1 MYDICLSLLKSHDTT
16 QEHLG
21 IGTPTTMFTSQL
33 NPQQRADALSSLATE
48 EFDILIIGG
57 GVNGVG
63 AALDAVTRGLK
74 VALVESQD
82 FAAGTSSRSS
92 KLIHG
97 GLRYLEQYDFKL
109 VREALRERELMVSTQ
124 CPHLVKPVSFLYPL
138 TEKVKER
145 TYVGAGLA
153 LYDALRGMKR
163 ALPSHKHLT
172 GKTIAAI
179 SPSLRQD
186 IITGAIRY
194 FDAQVDDARHT
205 MMIAR
210 TAARHGAVMATGVR
224 VEDLIR
230 SGKRVTGVVATDLA
244 TNKKIN
250 ISAKATIMCAGVW
263 SDELHAKFDLTPGY
277 TVAMSKGVH
286 IVLPGDAIKSKDGII
301 LKTPVSVLF
310 LIPWGDKW
318 IVGTTDTPYEGD
330 RTNPHATQED
340 VQYILDQANRVLEPQ
355 LKAEDILGVFA
366 GLRPLVANKTGSAT
380 TKLSREH
387 TVDRPAPGFVSI
399 AGGKYTTYRVMAKDA
414 VDLAVLDLRRLV
426 NESVTDKLP
435 LIGADGYFAL
445 VQQTSKI
452 SEKYSISEATVTHL
466 LDRYGSLIE
475 EILEIIDADSSM
487 SERLIPELPYI
498 KAEIL
503 HAVTHEGALSVEDV
517 LLRRTRI
524 SFEAFDGGVD
534 VAADVAKIIG
544 TELGWGAKER
554 SASVSSFTDVMEKEE
569 EALVELVNS

>member
-1 MYDICLSLLKSHDTT
+1 
-16 QEHLG
+16 
-21 IGTPTTMFTSQL
+21 MFTSQL
-33 NPQQRADALSSLATE
+33 NPQQRAAALTSLATE

-74 VALVESQD
+74 VALVESHD

-230 SGKRVTGVVATDLA
+230 NGKRVTGVVAVDTA
-244 TNKKIN
+244 TKKKIT

-263 SDELHAKFDLTPGY
+263 SDELHAKFELTPGY

-286 IVLPGDAIKSKDGII
+286 IVLPGDAIKSQDGII

-318 IVGTTDTPYEGD
+318 IVGTTDTPYDGD
-330 RTNPHATQED
+330 RANPRATQED

-355 LKAEDILGVFA
+355 IKADDILGVFA

-487 SERLIPELPYI
+487 AQRLIPELPYI

-544 TELGWGAKER
+544 AQLGWGAKER
-554 SASVSSFTDVMEKEE
+554 SASVDSFTELMEKEE

>member
-1 MYDICLSLLKSHDTT
+1 
-16 QEHLG
+16 
-21 IGTPTTMFTSQL
+21 MFSSAL
-33 NPQQRADALSSLATE
+33 NLQQREEAIAALKND

-63 AALDAVTRGLK
+63 AALDAATRGLK
-74 VALVESQD
+74 VALVEAQD

-109 VREALRERELMVSTQ
+109 VREALHERELMVSTQ

-153 LYDALRGMKR
+153 LYDALRGFKR

-172 GKTIAAI
+172 GKTISSIA
-179 SPSLRQD
+179 PSLRQD

-224 VEDLIR
+224 IENLKR
-230 SGKRVTGVVATDLA
+230 SGKKVVGAYAFDTVS
-244 TNKKIN
+244 NKKFEIT
-250 ISAKATIMCAGVW
+250 AKATIMCAGVW
-263 SDELHAKFDLTPGY
+263 SDELHEKFGITPGY
-277 TVAMSKGVH
+277 SVAMSKGVH
-286 IVLPGDAIKSKDGII
+286 IVVPGDAIRSQDGII

-318 IVGTTDTPYEGD
+318 IVGTTDTPYDGD
-330 RTNPHATQED
+330 RAKPLATQED

-366 GLRPLVANKTGSAT
+366 GLRPLVANKSASAT

-387 TVDRPAPGFVSI
+387 TVDRPVPGFVSL

-414 VDLAVLDLRRLV
+414 VDSAVLNLRRLV
-426 NESVTDKLP
+426 PDSVTDKVA

-445 VQQTSKI
+445 RQQVEQIADS
-452 SEKYSISEATVTHL
+452 YSISEATVIHL

-475 EILEIIDADSSM
+475 EILEMIAEDSSLAD
-487 SERLIPELPYI
+487 RLIPNLPYL
-498 KAEIL
+498 KAEVV
-503 HAVTHEGALSVEDV
+503 HAVTHEGALSVEDI

-524 SFEAFDGGVD
+524 SFESADSGVS
-534 VAADVAKIIG
+534 VAEKVATLIAK
-544 TELGWGAKER
+544 ELGW
-554 SASVSSFTDVMEKEE
+554 SASDKKASVTAFLQVIRAEE
-569 EALVELVNS
+569 DALSELINS

>member
-1 MYDICLSLLKSHDTT
+1 
-16 QEHLG
+16 
-21 IGTPTTMFTSQL
+21 MFTSQL
-33 NPQQRADALSSLATE
+33 NPHQRASAMKSLATE

-74 VALVESQD
+74 VALVEAED
-82 FAAGTSSRSS
+82 FASGTSSRSS

-172 GKTIAAI
+172 GKTIAQI

-210 TAARHGAVMATGVR
+210 TAARHGAVLATGVR
-224 VEDLIR
+224 VDDLIR
-230 SGKRVTGVVATDLA
+230 NGKKVIGVVATDRK

-250 ISAKATIMCAGVW
+250 ISAKSTIMCAGVW
-263 SDELHAKFDLTPGY
+263 SDELHAQFGLTAGY
-277 TVAMSKGVH
+277 SVAMSKGVH
-286 IVLPGDAIKSKDGII
+286 IVLPAEAIHSKDGII

-310 LIPWGDKW
+310 LIPWANQW
-318 IVGTTDTPYEGD
+318 IVGTTDTPYDGD
-330 RTNPHATQED
+330 RSKPLATQED
-340 VQYILDQANRVLEPQ
+340 VQYILDQANRVLEPH
-355 LKAEDILGVFA
+355 LKAEDIVGVFA
-366 GLRPLVANKTGSAT
+366 GLRPLVANKSDSLT

-387 TVDRPAPGFVSI
+387 TVDRPAPGFVSL

-414 VDLAVLDLRRLV
+414 VDLAVLDLRKLV
-426 NESVTDKLP
+426 SDSVTDKLP

-445 VQQTSKI
+445 IQQREKI
-452 SEKYSISEATVTHL
+452 AEKYSIPEATVTHL
-466 LDRYGSLIE
+466 LNRYGSLIE
-475 EILEIIDADSSM
+475 EILEIIDADSLM
-487 SERLIPELPYI
+487 AERLIPDLPYI

-503 HAVTHEGALSVEDV
+503 HSVTHEGALSVEDV

-524 SFEAFDGGVD
+524 SFEDFYSGSE
-534 VAADVAKIIG
+534 VADEVARIIAPH
-544 TELGWGAKER
+544 LGWDSKER
-554 SASVSSFTDVMEKEE
+554 SASVKSFLAIVDKEE
-569 EALVELVNS
+569 ESLLELLNS

>member
-1 MYDICLSLLKSHDTT
+1 
-16 QEHLG
+16 
-21 IGTPTTMFTSQL
+21 MFTSQL
-33 NPQQRADALSSLATE
+33 NAQQRERAITSLSTE

-63 AALDAVTRGLK
+63 AALDAVSRGLK
-74 VALVESQD
+74 VALVEAQD
-82 FAAGTSSRSS
+82 YAAGTSSRSS

-138 TEKVKER
+138 TEKVKDR

-153 LYDALRGMKR
+153 LYDALRGFKR
-163 ALPSHKHLT
+163 SLPSHKHLT
-172 GKTIAAI
+172 GKTIASI

-230 SGKRVTGVVATDLA
+230 TGKKVTGVIALDTH
-244 TNKKIN
+244 TNKKLH

-263 SDELHAKFDLTPGY
+263 SDELHAKFGLTAGY
-277 TVAMSKGVH
+277 SVAMSKGVH
-286 IVLPGDAIKSKDGII
+286 IVVPGNAIASKDGII

-310 LIPWGDKW
+310 FIPWGDKW

-330 RTNPHATQED
+330 RAKPLATQDD
-340 VQYILDQANRVLEPQ
+340 VQYILDQANRVLEPK
-355 LKAEDILGVFA
+355 LKSEDILGVFA
-366 GLRPLVANKTGSAT
+366 GLRPLVANKSGSAT

-387 TVDRPAPGFVSI
+387 TVDRPTPGFVSM

-426 NESVTDKLP
+426 NDSVTDKLP

-445 VQQTSKI
+445 KQQVSKI
-452 SEKYSISEATVTHL
+452 AEENSLSEATVTHL

-475 EILEIIDADSSM
+475 EILELISHDATLAQ
-487 SERLIPELPYI
+487 RLIPDLPYI
-498 KAEIL
+498 KSEIL
-503 HAVTHEGALSVEDV
+503 HAATHEGALSVEDV

-524 SFEAFDGGVD
+524 SFESADSG
-534 VAADVAKIIG
+534 ADVAKEVARIIG
-544 TELGWGAKER
+544 EPLGWGAKER
-554 SASVSSFTDVMEKEE
+554 NASVSAFLDVIAQEE
-569 EALVELVNS
+569 EALAELINS